1 MCHLF
6 YFLATEHAKQGL
18 LEAEMFVEINFLRK
32 EDIGAT
38 MNKQMI
44 AYPPLRARR
53 HKLRIS
59 KGRDFVEYSP
69 DPYPLL

>member
-18 LEAEMFVEINFLRK
+18 LEVEMFVEINFLRK
-32 EDIGAT
+32 EDIGVT

-44 AYPPLRARR
+44 AYRPLRVQR
-53 HKLRIS
+53 HKLRIN
-59 KGRDFVEYSP
+59 KGGDFV
-69 DPYPLL
+69 

>member
-1 MCHLF
+1 MCAI
-6 YFLATEHAKQGL
+6 YSIFLATEHAKQGL

-44 AYPPLRARR
+44 D
-53 HKLRIS
+53 RIS
-59 KGRDFVEYSP
+59 SSEGAAA
-69 DPYPLL
+69 